1 MEMLKLL
8 SANELVAQIISFLI
22 LLILLRIFVW
32 KKILNFLDK
41 RKERIASEFKK
52 IEETRADIEKMKL
65 DYDAKLSSIE
75 QAAKLKMHE
84 AVNESKVILEDARKT
99 ANIQAQEIID
109 SAKSSIKYELAK
121 AKDELKNDI
130 IDMTIKATEDLI
142 KEKMTGDEDRKLVKD
157 FIEGINTEP
166 PVNNGHIG

>member
-75 QAAKLKMHE
+75 QTAQLKMHD
-84 AVNESKVILEDARKT
+84 AANESKLIFEDARKK

-142 KEKMTGDEDRKLVKD
+142 KEKITGDEDRKLVKD
-157 FIEGINTEP
+157 FIDGINKIE
-166 PVNNGHIG
+166 

>member
-1 MEMLKLL
+1 MAIENTAPTIGNHNGTPEGRLK
-8 SANELVAQIISFLI
+8 
-22 LLILLRIFVW
+22 
-32 KKILNFLDK
+32 
-41 RKERIASEFKK
+41 
-52 IEETRADIEKMKL
+52 
-65 DYDAKLSSIE
+65 
-75 QAAKLKMHE
+75 
-84 AVNESKVILEDARKT
+84 